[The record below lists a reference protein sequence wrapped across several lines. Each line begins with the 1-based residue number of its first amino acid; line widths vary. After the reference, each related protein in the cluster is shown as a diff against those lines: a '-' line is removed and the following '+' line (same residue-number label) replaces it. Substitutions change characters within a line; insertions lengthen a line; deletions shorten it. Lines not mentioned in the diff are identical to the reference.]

1 MVNIMKIVIPILAAL
16 FLMGTE
22 LMARAALQGMEQA
35 LVSTVVE
42 WSVNKFN
49 AARKMIR

>member
-1 MVNIMKIVIPILAAL
+1 MNIMKIVIPILAAL
-16 FLMGTE
+16 FVVGTE

-49 AARKMIR
+49 VVRKMIG